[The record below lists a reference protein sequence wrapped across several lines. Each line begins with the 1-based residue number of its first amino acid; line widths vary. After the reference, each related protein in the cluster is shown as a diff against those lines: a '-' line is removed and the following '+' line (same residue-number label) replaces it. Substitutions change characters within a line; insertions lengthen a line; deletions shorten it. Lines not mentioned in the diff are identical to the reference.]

1 VQVTVATICREASGQ
16 SATMLET
23 LGQIASSGL
32 LACVADSGSSE
43 AFLGKICAMGHKV
56 ISTENGLRG
65 QMEAAFEHAAR
76 HGTHVLYF
84 ESDKLQFAQSALLP
98 TIERY
103 RRRRLQY
110 AVAGRTKDHLD
121 TFPLAQRVIEVAE
134 SHLMSATLGRAGD
147 WIAGPALMPSEHVRT
162 LQDSSGYGTSEHGW
176 GVPWYLLGRAW
187 RDGLS
192 IGIIN
197 TATAVSPHA
206 VDEFNPGYRLHQAN
220 SILGSFYEGAG
231 IPYDWMEAS
240 AK

>member
-1 VQVTVATICREASGQ
+1 MQVTVATICCEASGR
-16 SATMLET
+16 AGTMLEA
-23 LGQIASSGL
+23 LSQVASSGL
-32 LACVADSGSSE
+32 LACVADRDSSE
-43 AFLGKICAMGHKV
+43 DFLHRIRAMGHKV
-56 ISTENGLRG
+56 IRAENGLRG

-84 ESDKLQFAQSALLP
+84 ESDKLQFAESGLLP

-110 AVAGRTKDHLD
+110 AVAGRTKGRLD
-121 TFPLAQRVIEVAE
+121 TFPLAQRVIEVAQ
-134 SHLMSATLGRAGD
+134 SHLMAATLGRPGD
-147 WIAGPALMPSEHVRT
+147 WIAGPAMMPSEHVRT
-162 LQDSSGYGTSEHGW
+162 LRESSLYGTSAHGW

-192 IGIIN
+192 FGIIN
-197 TATAVSPHA
+197 TATAVSPDA

-231 IPYDWMEAS
+231 ILYDWMEATV
-240 AK
+240 K